1 MRRANWV
8 RGLAAWLIL
17 NGSWTELGDKCP
29 PERLLL
35 CSPKLVVKR
44 VRAAR
49 DEHRDGARHAQA
61 GLKELLSGHWWIDRP
76 GDETKHP
83 NMGFRDGAQAA
94 FFLAAAFIVI

>member
-17 NGSWTELGDKCP
+17 NGSWTELGDKLP
-29 PERLLL
+29 TGTVAAVLAE
-35 CSPKLVVKR
+35 LVVKR